1 MPAILSTLIHS
12 GPVHVLAFAT
22 LLGSQFYQAS
32 PVPPTPQTTK
42 LIPAQS
48 FIGGVMAYKAL
59 PRPQFAQ
66 LQQKIF
72 PVYFTLQA
80 VLPAVLLLTHPSMS
94 PISLINPSS
103 PHFCNTGL
111 PLLIVLGASL
121 ANLVVISPA
130 TLKIVNER
138 KVQETKEGKKYYD
151 EGPKSE
157 KMAALNKR
165 FGAMHGA
172 SSFVNLI
179 GLLATGWYGVILGN
193 KIRW

>member
-1 MPAILSTLIHS
+1 MPS
-12 GPVHVLAFAT
+12 
-22 LLGSQFYQAS
+22 
-32 PVPPTPQTTK
+32 TPQTTK
-42 LIPAQS
+42 LIPVQS
-48 FIGGVMAYKAL
+48 FISGAMAYKAL
-59 PRPQFAQ
+59 PRPQFSQ

-94 PISLINPSS
+94 PTSLISPSS
-103 PHFCNTGL
+103 PHFCNAGL

-121 ANLVVISPA
+121 ANLTVIGPA
-130 TLKIVNER
+130 VTKIMHER
-138 KVQETKEGKKYYD
+138 KVQEIKEGKKYYD
-151 EGPKSE
+151 DGPKSE

-165 FGAMHGA
+165 FGTMHGA
-172 SSFVNLI
+172 SSLINMI

>member
-1 MPAILSTLIHS
+1 
-12 GPVHVLAFAT
+12 
-22 LLGSQFYQAS
+22 
-32 PVPPTPQTTK
+32 
-42 LIPAQS
+42 
-48 FIGGVMAYKAL
+48 MAYKAL

-103 PHFCNTGL
+103 PHFCDTGL